1 MKRKDMT
8 LIGTKGKGR
17 ALCEALH
24 ELHTIFFVEEDEDLF
39 GGAIALVRDD
49 VDDAKPDL
57 NGRR

>member
-1 MKRKDMT
+1 MA
-8 LIGTKGKGR
+8 LIGAKGKGR

-24 ELHTIFFVEEDEDLF
+24 ELHIIFFVEEDEDLF